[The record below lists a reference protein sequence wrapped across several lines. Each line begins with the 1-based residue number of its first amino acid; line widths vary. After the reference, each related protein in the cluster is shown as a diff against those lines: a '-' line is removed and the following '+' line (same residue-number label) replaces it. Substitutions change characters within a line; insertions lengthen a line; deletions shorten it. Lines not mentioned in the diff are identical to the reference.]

1 MVKVSKRQS
10 KWVSTSRRANV
21 NKKINEDQRK
31 KRKQSRK
38 MKALGIRPKNLKK
51 DAGIPN
57 ICPFKDKI
65 IE

>member
-1 MVKVSKRQS
+1 
-10 KWVSTSRRANV
+10 
-21 NKKINEDQRK
+21 
-31 KRKQSRK
+31 

-65 IE
+65 IEQLEHKEKEDQE

>member
-1 MVKVSKRQS
+1 
-10 KWVSTSRRANV
+10 
-21 NKKINEDQRK
+21 
-31 KRKQSRK
+31 